1 MSYHSY
7 NHGLVTSS
15 KGMAIEFVSV
25 SNLDI
30 SPAADAE
37 CDVDDGN
44 SNLIQSVIH
53 SATGI
58 YDFQLN
64 LPYPPSLVAFAPSI
78 SQTSATTD
86 LIHPRLDNVGYNA
99 STGVFTVFLV
109 NDDDSGAGVAVAG
122 GADDVLSLVLVFGR
136 YTNI

>member
-1 MSYHSY
+1 MGYHSY

-15 KGMAIEFVSV
+15 KGMAIEFVKV
-25 SNLDI
+25 TGLDI

-44 SNLIQSVIH
+44 SNLIESVIH

-64 LPYPPSLVAFAPSI
+64 LPYPPTMVACIPSI
-78 SQTSATTD
+78 SSTSATTD
-86 LIHPRLDNVGYNA
+86 LVHPRIDNAGYDA
-99 STGVFTVFLV
+99 SAGTFTVHLI

-122 GADDVLSLVLVFGR
+122 GADDELMLILVFGR

>member
-1 MSYHSY
+1 MAYHSY

-15 KGMAIEFVSV
+15 KGMAIEFVKV
-25 SNLDI
+25 TNLDI

-44 SNLIQSVIH
+44 SNLIDTVIH

-64 LPYPPSLVAFAPSI
+64 LPYPPTMVACIPTVS
-78 SQTSATTD
+78 STSATTD
-86 LIHPRLDNVGYNA
+86 LIHARYNNA
-99 STGVFTVFLV
+99 SYDASAGTFSIHLI

-122 GADDVLSLVLVFGR
+122 GADDELMLVLVFGR